1 MGTSIH
7 LSLLRNTLSLLSIIL
22 ILNLSFIF
30 LKMLPFKGFV
40 SIFIKVKNNIR
51 LDQQKIYV
59 GLFKKRGIVL
69 SKNGYLF
76 LVICQ
81 E

>member
-1 MGTSIH
+1 
-7 LSLLRNTLSLLSIIL
+7 
-22 ILNLSFIF
+22 
-30 LKMLPFKGFV
+30 MLPFKGFV